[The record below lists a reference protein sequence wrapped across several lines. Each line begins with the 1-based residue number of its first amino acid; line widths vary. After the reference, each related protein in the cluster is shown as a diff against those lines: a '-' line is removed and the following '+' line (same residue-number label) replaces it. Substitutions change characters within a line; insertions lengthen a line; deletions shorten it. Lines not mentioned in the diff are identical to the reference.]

1 MIEWLTTA
9 LRPCPEIVVFLAVGF
24 FGRAFLKMHPL
35 ILLGAISG
43 AQTYTG
49 GMAAVQEKSESRV
62 AILGYTAP
70 YATSNILLTL
80 FGAVMVSLIAG

>member
-1 MIEWLTTA
+1 VT
-9 LRPCPEIVVFLAVGF
+9 LAPLFVGLF
-24 FGRAFLKMHPL
+24 FGRAVLKMHPV

-49 GMAAVQEKSESRV
+49 GMAAVQEKSESKV
-62 AILGYTAP
+62 AILGYTVP

-80 FGAVMVSLIAG
+80 FGAIIVSLIAK

>member
-1 MIEWLTTA
+1 MRSAPLLISG
-9 LRPCPEIVVFLAVGF
+9 VAVTMLPLFAGLF
-24 FGRAFLKMHPL
+24 FGRAFLKMHPI
-35 ILLGAISG
+35 ILLGAVSG

-49 GMAAVQEKSESRV
+49 GMAVVQEKSESRV
-62 AILGYTAP
+62 AILGYTVP